1 MPLLHKQWSAD
12 DVLQNPGPKH
22 PERRARL
29 ASPTKQRP
37 ISHLDVGALYGL
49 APFHDDIASKI
60 SNGLLL
66 PDQIRRLSRLPIAK
80 KLHIS
85 SANYALPIPFKL
97 QMPPKLSTRLAP
109 PSPEPSRGR
118 SAPCTKP
125 SEKALP
131 ASPQRSPK
139 RLVFTG
145 TSYEPAESS
154 ESELE
159 LSFLKPATP
168 QKPPATMGNRK
179 KVARFAQKHQ
189 SMPLDQLSMIEEAS
203 NAGSSRAS
211 STRLKKLPTLPK
223 IRSSEDQPKIRPAE
237 EPPTPTSP
245 TSQKIRNTLR
255 KPPPDLQLPMPV
267 SVSKPHLDLVPP
279 PQPPILLPTST
290 SAPILSPRK
299 LDESSADSSFNA
311 PRKLETRVVTEAPR
325 RHPDAR
331 LSRGEIDVFPTT
343 PDPFAAS
350 KKPEKVEMFPQTP
363 VEEASQEE
371 PKSLPH
377 SHAYHHNLNLGED
390 SYLKIYK
397 RSFSDESKVSSV
409 SSFSSVGDALN
420 LNHESLRSIPRSM
433 NAPLDNL
440 TAQSNG
446 PTRGASIT
454 SSKSASSL
462 SSWDS
467 IQKSV
472 DFSIRDSTSASER
485 SSLSSKSVTSKSTRN
500 ISKELPPPPEE
511 LELEGDSLEERFE
524 IPRELNITKKPS
536 TATSVSIRDEQQTIS
551 DPEVTGSEENEEEET
566 DNSTS
571 PLDDGNSG
579 VGRGFSFPNDMS
591 NITNSEEA
599 RKRLEQQRIMNTS
612 ISRKRSNRSSRQIE
626 IPNLDDLDS
635 LLSYKLL
642 ETRHNGVSF
651 NDLQQEKT
659 DGLEK
664 ADASDIEPL
673 GVPSLAAK
681 QHFSEM
687 YGDKDTS
694 CSELDSSFE
703 KTNFKPS
710 KPLSSPPKL
719 MPTSASL
726 GAIASRKSPIR
737 HARHR
742 LMYNFDFADLYNEPS
757 PQNSISSGKQ
767 PNKHKA
773 SKSISEPFQAPKQAS
788 ASPPVPGK
796 EQTKAVSEPA
806 TEGQNDEGNDQN
818 LNIVVAE
825 PPKKIQY
832 AVDFRDASS
841 CRKPE
846 SNLYNTNFES
856 DYYNR
861 SARRSDPEREGRP
874 PSEHSQQISGSS
886 QSKFSDSMVTARE
899 TISTAPTDTDSIT
912 IDLTKEDYNV
922 CMIKRNDSTMSYRSI
937 IEKRNGRPVE
947 VVLVEEDDEQLP
959 TTKPAR
965 EDRDDLL
972 SIYSRYMNDWD
983 RQRKPIRKN
992 STRLS
997 VSQASEE
1004 SWAKSETGFQVKS
1017 KDAIR
1022 KRDGQVRKATMPNL
1036 EQFRNNSM
1044 LERSKS
1050 KRIQLTPKLS
1060 VRGEPIANGNYNR
1073 GNNYF
1078 DYNGTENYDF
1088 ESFMKQRL

>member
-1 MPLLHKQWSAD
+1 M
-12 DVLQNPGPKH
+12 
-22 PERRARL
+22 
-29 ASPTKQRP
+29 
-37 ISHLDVGALYGL
+37 
-49 APFHDDIASKI
+49 
-60 SNGLLL
+60 
-66 PDQIRRLSRLPIAK
+66 
-80 KLHIS
+80 
-85 SANYALPIPFKL
+85 
-97 QMPPKLSTRLAP
+97 
-109 PSPEPSRGR
+109 
-118 SAPCTKP
+118 
-125 SEKALP
+125 
-131 ASPQRSPK
+131 
-139 RLVFTG
+139 
-145 TSYEPAESS
+145 
-154 ESELE
+154 
-159 LSFLKPATP
+159 
-168 QKPPATMGNRK
+168 
-179 KVARFAQKHQ
+179 
-189 SMPLDQLSMIEEAS
+189 
-203 NAGSSRAS
+203 
-211 STRLKKLPTLPK
+211 
-223 IRSSEDQPKIRPAE
+223 
-237 EPPTPTSP
+237 
-245 TSQKIRNTLR
+245 
-255 KPPPDLQLPMPV
+255 
-267 SVSKPHLDLVPP
+267 
-279 PQPPILLPTST
+279 
-290 SAPILSPRK
+290 
-299 LDESSADSSFNA
+299 
-311 PRKLETRVVTEAPR
+311 
-325 RHPDAR
+325 
-331 LSRGEIDVFPTT
+331 
-343 PDPFAAS
+343 
-350 KKPEKVEMFPQTP
+350 
-363 VEEASQEE
+363 
-371 PKSLPH
+371 
-377 SHAYHHNLNLGED
+377 
-390 SYLKIYK
+390 
-397 RSFSDESKVSSV
+397 
-409 SSFSSVGDALN
+409 
-420 LNHESLRSIPRSM
+420 
-433 NAPLDNL
+433 
-440 TAQSNG
+440 
-446 PTRGASIT
+446 
-454 SSKSASSL
+454 
-462 SSWDS
+462 
-467 IQKSV
+467 
-472 DFSIRDSTSASER
+472 
-485 SSLSSKSVTSKSTRN
+485 
-500 ISKELPPPPEE
+500 
-511 LELEGDSLEERFE
+511 EGDSLEARFE

-536 TATSVSIRDEQQTIS
+536 TATSVSIRDEQQTVS
-551 DPEVTGSEENEEEET
+551 DPEVTGSEENDEEET
-566 DNSTS
+566 DNNSS
-571 PLDDGNSG
+571 SLDDGNSG

-612 ISRKRSNRSSRQIE
+612 ISKKRVNRSSKQIE

-651 NDLQQEKT
+651 NDLQQV
-659 DGLEK
+659 K
-664 ADASDIEPL
+664 ADSLDKADNSDIEPL

-681 QHFSEM
+681 QHFSKM

-726 GAIASRKSPIR
+726 GAISSRKSPIR

-742 LMYNFDFADLYNEPS
+742 LMYNFDFADIYNEPS

-767 PNKHKA
+767 SNKHKA
-773 SKSISEPFQAPKQAS
+773 SKSISEPPQVPKQAS
-788 ASPPVPGK
+788 ASTQEAGK
-796 EQTKAVSEPA
+796 EPAKTASEPA
-806 TEGQNDEGNDQN
+806 IEGQHDEENDQN

-825 PPKKIQY
+825 PPKKVQY

-846 SNLYNTNFES
+846 SNPYNTNFEN
-856 DYYNR
+856 DYYNAK
-861 SARRSDPEREGRP
+861 SSDPDREGRP

-947 VVLVEEDDEQLP
+947 VVLVEEDEEQLP
-959 TTKPAR
+959 TAKPAR

-983 RQRKPIRKN
+983 RQRKPIRKS

-1004 SWAKSETGFQVKS
+1004 SWARSETGFRVKP

-1022 KRDGQVRKATMPNL
+1022 KRDGHVRKATMPNL

-1044 LERSKS
+1044 LERSNS

>member
-12 DVLQNPGPKH
+12 DVSQNPGPQH
-22 PERRARL
+22 PERRARS

-37 ISHLDVGALYGL
+37 ISQLDIGALYGS

-60 SNGLLL
+60 SNGSLS
-66 PDQIRRLSRLPIAK
+66 PDQIRRLSRSPIAK

-97 QMPPKLSTRLAP
+97 QMPPKLSTRSAP

-145 TSYEPAESS
+145 SSYEPAESS
-154 ESELE
+154 ESESE

-168 QKPPATMGNRK
+168 RNHQQLWAI
-179 KVARFAQKHQ
+179 AR
-189 SMPLDQLSMIEEAS
+189 SMIEEAS

-211 STRLKKLPTLPK
+211 STRSKRLPTLPK

-245 TSQKIRNTLR
+245 TSQKIRNTSR
-255 KPPPDLQLPMPV
+255 KPPPDLQSPMPV

-279 PQPPILLPTST
+279 PPPPISLPTST

-350 KKPEKVEMFPQTP
+350 KKPENVEMFSQTP

-433 NAPLDNL
+433 NAPLANL
-440 TAQSNG
+440 TVQSNG

-454 SSKSASSL
+454 SSKSASSS

-485 SSLSSKSVTSKSTRN
+485 SSLSSKSVSSKSTRK

-536 TATSVSIRDEQQTIS
+536 TATSVSIRDEQQTVS

-566 DNSTS
+566 DNNTS
-571 PLDDGNSG
+571 SLDDGNSG

-612 ISRKRSNRSSRQIE
+612 ISRKRINRSSKQIE
-626 IPNLDDLDS
+626 IPNLDDLES
-635 LLSYKLL
+635 LSSYKLS

-651 NDLQQEKT
+651 NDLQQVKA
-659 DGLEK
+659 DGSDK

-673 GVPSLAAK
+673 GVPSSAAK

-694 CSELDSSFE
+694 SSESDSSFE

-710 KPLSSPPKL
+710 KPLSSPPKS
-719 MPTSASL
+719 MPNSVSL

-742 LMYNFDFADLYNEPS
+742 SMYNFDFADIYNEPS

-773 SKSISEPFQAPKQAS
+773 SKSISEPLPAPKQTS
-788 ASPPVPGK
+788 ASPQ
-796 EQTKAVSEPA
+796 EADKALSEA
-806 TEGQNDEGNDQN
+806 AAEGQHDEENDQS

-832 AVDFRDASS
+832 AVDFKDASS

-846 SNLYNTNFES
+846 SNLYNTDFEN

-861 SARRSDPEREGRP
+861 SARSSEPERDGRP

-947 VVLVEEDDEQLP
+947 VVLVEEDEEQLP
-959 TTKPAR
+959 KAMPAR
-965 EDRDDLL
+965 EDRDDLS

-992 STRLS
+992 STRSS

-1004 SWAKSETGFQVKS
+1004 SWAKSETGFQVKP

-1022 KRDGQVRKATMPNL
+1022 KRDGHVRKATMPNL

-1044 LERSKS
+1044 LGRSKS
-1050 KRIQLTPKLS
+1050 KRVQSTPKLS